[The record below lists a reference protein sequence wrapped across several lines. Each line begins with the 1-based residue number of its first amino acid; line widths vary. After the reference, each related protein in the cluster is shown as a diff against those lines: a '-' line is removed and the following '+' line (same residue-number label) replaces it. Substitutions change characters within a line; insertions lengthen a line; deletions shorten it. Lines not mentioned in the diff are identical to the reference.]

1 MKLPKIGAR
10 AGSTPAARGS
20 ARRAKKARVKIAPQK
35 RKLLVALVLA
45 GVSFLLLIGKLFD
58 VSVIKGKDWTQKAM
72 SQWTRVTSL
81 KAERGQI
88 LDRNGTVLASSY
100 TTYQV
105 CVNPQNIQESDRDR
119 IAYILSTYLD
129 MDYDTVY
136 AKITKTKKKNPS
148 DPDDHERVLLSQV
161 KIKDQVDK
169 EVISKLNS
177 MQLGS
182 GVSYY
187 SDVKRDYP
195 ESGYYAQL
203 IGFTNI
209 DGDGQ
214 TGIELTCNSYLAGED
229 GYQKADTDRDNNP
242 VPGGEEEYVESVPG
256 SSVVTTADTG
266 LQGILE
272 NALQEACTVNNAK
285 STQGVL
291 LDPNTGA
298 ILAIGAYPTFDS
310 SNPPRSDAK
319 TLLELS
325 KNRIVTDTYEPGSTF
340 KVVTLASALESGTIT
355 TASEFK
361 CSGSLLVKGEKIK
374 CWKSG
379 GHGPETL
386 QQAVANSCNPAFM
399 SMALKMGV
407 DTFYNYIYQFGFDEP
422 TGSGVMGETSGKVT
436 HKKYIR
442 DADLARIGFGQS
454 ISCTGMQLAM
464 AFTACINGGE
474 LLKPYIISE
483 IVDPNGNV
491 LLKNERTV
499 VRRVISPTTS
509 ATIRTLLRNV
519 VENGSG
525 RNAQIYGYSVGGKTG
540 TSQKYEEDGSVSKTK
555 LIASFIGFAPVE
567 NPQFVCLITVDEPQV
582 PQVYGSTVAAPFVQ
596 EVLSNAL
603 SYAGVQPDL
612 NNQSATVPDVRG
624 MTVTEAVSALKS
636 AGLDAVY
643 LEAEADSTVSKQSP
657 AANTVLV
664 KGSPVLLYST
674 GYAFFAEL
682 EEETEMVKV
691 PKVYGKDRM
700 DALDALKKVGLI
712 MDYDHFHCAGTV
724 IDAEY
729 EEGFE
734 VPVGTVVH
742 VRFSSE
748 ETVDNGDDSD

>member
-10 AGSTPAARGS
+10 AGQTSQQRGD
-20 ARRAKKARVKIAPQK
+20 ARRSKKARVKIAPQK
-35 RKLLVALVLA
+35 RKLLVALILS

-58 VSVIKGKDWTQKAM
+58 VSVIKGKTWTQKAM

-88 LDRNGTVLASSY
+88 QDRNGTVLASSY

-119 IAYILSTYLD
+119 IAYILSTYLE

-136 AKITKTKKKNPS
+136 AKITKTKKKYPN
-148 DPDDHERVLLSQV
+148 DPDNHERVLLSQV

-214 TGIELTCNSYLAGED
+214 TGIELTCNSYLKGED

-242 VPGGEEEYVESVPG
+242 VPGGEEEYIESVPG
-256 SSVVTTADTG
+256 GNVVLTADTG

-319 TLLELS
+319 MLLELS

-340 KVVTLASALESGTIT
+340 KVVTLASALESGAIT
-355 TASEFK
+355 TAAEFK

-379 GHGPETL
+379 GHGSETL
-386 QQAVANSCNPAFM
+386 AQAVQNSCNPAFM

-407 DTFYNYIYQFGFDEP
+407 DTFYDYIYQFGFGEP
-422 TGSGVMGETSGKVT
+422 TGSGVMGETSGTVT

-442 DADLARIGFGQS
+442 EADLARIGFGQS

-464 AFTACINGGE
+464 AVTACINGGE

-483 IVDPNGNV
+483 IVDQNGTV
-491 LLKNERTV
+491 VLKNERTV

-509 ATIRTLLRNV
+509 ATIRTLLRGV

-525 RNAQIYGYSVGGKTG
+525 KNAQVYGYSVGGKTG
-540 TSQKYEEDGSVSKTK
+540 TSQKYEEDGTVSRTK

-567 NPQFVCLITVDEPQV
+567 NPQFLCLITVDEPQV

-603 SYAGVQPDL
+603 SYAGVQPDQS
-612 NNQSATVPDVRG
+612 NQSATVPDVRG

-657 AANTVLV
+657 VANTVLV
-664 KGSPVLLYST
+664 KGSPVVLYST

-682 EEETEMVKV
+682 EEETETVQV
-691 PKVYGKDRM
+691 PKLMNKNRM

-712 MDYDHFHCAGTV
+712 MEYDHFHCAGEV
-724 IDAEY
+724 IDVEY

-748 ETVDNGDDSD
+748 ENAGVDDSE

>member
-10 AGSTPAARGS
+10 AGQTSRQRGD
-20 ARRAKKARVKIAPQK
+20 ARRSKKARVKIAPQK
-35 RKLLVALVLA
+35 RKLLVALILS

-58 VSVIKGKDWTQKAM
+58 VSVIKGKTWTQKAM

-88 LDRNGTVLASSY
+88 QDRNGTVLASSY

-119 IAYILSTYLD
+119 IAYILSTYLE

-136 AKITKTKKKNPS
+136 AKITKTKKKYPN
-148 DPDDHERVLLSQV
+148 DPDNHERVLLSQV

-214 TGIELTCNSYLAGED
+214 TGIELTCNSYLKCED

-242 VPGGEEEYVESVPG
+242 VPGGEEEYIESVPG
-256 SSVVTTADTG
+256 GNVVLTADTG

-319 TLLELS
+319 MLLELS

-340 KVVTLASALESGTIT
+340 KVVTLASALESGAIT
-355 TASEFK
+355 TAAEFK

-379 GHGPETL
+379 GHGSETL
-386 QQAVANSCNPAFM
+386 AQAVQNSCNPAFM

-407 DTFYNYIYQFGFDEP
+407 DTFYDYIYQFGFGEP
-422 TGSGVMGETSGKVT
+422 TGSGVMGETSGTVT

-442 DADLARIGFGQS
+442 EADLARIGFGQS

-464 AFTACINGGE
+464 AVTACINGGE

-483 IVDPNGNV
+483 IVDQNGTV
-491 LLKNERTV
+491 VLKNERTV

-509 ATIRTLLRNV
+509 ATIRTLLRGV

-525 RNAQIYGYSVGGKTG
+525 KNAQVYGYSVGGKTG
-540 TSQKYEEDGSVSKTK
+540 TSQKYEEDGTVSRTK

-567 NPQFVCLITVDEPQV
+567 NPQFLCLITVDEPQV

-603 SYAGVQPDL
+603 SYAGVQPDQS
-612 NNQSATVPDVRG
+612 NQSATVPDVRG

-643 LEAEADSTVSKQSP
+643 LEAEADSTVAKQSP
-657 AANTVLV
+657 VANTVLV
-664 KGSPVLLYST
+664 KGSPVVLYST

-682 EEETEMVKV
+682 EEETETVQV
-691 PKVYGKDRM
+691 PKLMNKNRM

-712 MDYDHFHCAGTV
+712 MEYDHFHCAGEV
-724 IDAEY
+724 IDVEY

-748 ETVDNGDDSD
+748 ENAGVDDSE